1 MKKQKAKKPKI
12 KHKRSSDVRTISGEP
27 TSAEQKLA
35 ADTDWKYVPI
45 RRLVLFLEDSL
56 YKATNWLVYEP
67 KETEKRKKTE

>member
-12 KHKRSSDVRTISGEP
+12 KRKLSSDVRTISGVP
-27 TSAEQKLA
+27 SSTEQKL

-45 RRLVLFLEDSL
+45 RRLVLFLEDL
-56 YKATNWLVYEP
+56 LHTATNWLVHEP